1 MPEPSIV
8 ISWSMTE
15 PSLQP
20 RKWHE
25 FVEMKESPVLSAV
38 EIAMRWPAG
47 TISILEE
54 AFDLHLSRSVGW
66 QLDKLSR
73 KEAYFVAAKIFRRGV
88 AHSSQLSRDLTG
100 TYKVSF
106 KGSDKPL
113 DLSKIEGPILIDSNV
128 AKAWKIA
135 PRGGY
140 LSLQLDEANKTLETA
155 AKIKDW
161 IDVHPGTVTIVGGGI
176 LADVA
181 AFAAALSD
189 RPFRLVP
196 TTLLA
201 MLDAC
206 VGGKTGVNF
215 GRFGKNQLGL
225 FAFPTEVI
233 ISSTWLKTLGDR
245 EFKAGLAEGYKHALI
260 TGDKT
265 LAQKVAGL
273 DLSIEAV
280 EPLLEVLVN
289 VKAKIISQDP
299 NEVGIR
305 AVLNFG
311 HTLAHALE
319 KVSHEYSSH
328 DPILHGEA
336 IGVGMLFAL
345 SLSHKLGELDGKI
358 FHEIEKQLINASFLI
373 PRVQFQRQLGV
384 EHLKDKSLINM
395 LSEAVL
401 QDKKN
406 QNQGS
411 TEWVLMKDWGEFVT
425 RGSLYT
431 VPVESQAFR
440 EHCRSFLLETGFIEP
455 RYEAKL

>member
-1 MPEPSIV
+1 MPERSIV
-8 ISWSMTE
+8 ISWSMSE
-15 PSLQP
+15 PSLTP
-20 RKWHE
+20 KKWHE
-25 FVEMKESPVLSAV
+25 FLEKRESPEPSAV
-38 EIAMRWPAG
+38 EIAMGWPAG
-47 TISILEE
+47 TLSILEE

-73 KEAYFVAAKIFRRGV
+73 KEAYFAAAKIFRRGV
-88 AHSSQLSRDLTG
+88 AHSSQLPRELAG

-106 KGSDKPL
+106 NDSETSMNLANVD
-113 DLSKIEGPILIDSNV
+113 GPIIIDSSV
-128 AKAWKIA
+128 AGAWRIE
-135 PRGGY
+135 PRPQD
-140 LSLQLDEANKTLETA
+140 LSLQLDEASKSLETA
-155 AKIKDW
+155 AKIKAW
-161 IDVHPGTVTIVGGGI
+161 IGKHPGTITIVGGGI

-181 AFAAALSD
+181 AFSAALSD

-233 ISSTWLKTLGDR
+233 ISPIWLKTLGPR

-260 TGDKT
+260 SGDKA
-265 LAQKVAGL
+265 LAQKVAGIDFSIAAIEPIL
-273 DLSIEAV
+273 KDLV
-280 EPLLEVLVN
+280 Y

-299 NEVGIR
+299 NERGIR

-319 KVSHEYSSH
+319 TVSHQFSPL

-358 FHEIEKQLINASFLI
+358 FQAIKEELLKAKFLI
-373 PRVQFQRQLGV
+373 PREQFQKQLG
-384 EHLKDKSLINM
+384 LKRLNDKSLINL
-395 LSEAVL
+395 LSKGVL

-431 VPVESQAFR
+431 VPVTSEIFR
-440 EHCRSFLLETGFIEP
+440 DHCRTFLLESGFVDSQF
-455 RYEAKL
+455 EAKL

>member
-1 MPEPSIV
+1 
-8 ISWSMTE
+8 
-15 PSLQP
+15 
-20 RKWHE
+20 
-25 FVEMKESPVLSAV
+25 
-38 EIAMRWPAG
+38 
-47 TISILEE
+47 
-54 AFDLHLSRSVGW
+54 
-66 QLDKLSR
+66 
-73 KEAYFVAAKIFRRGV
+73 
-88 AHSSQLSRDLTG
+88 
-100 TYKVSF
+100 
-106 KGSDKPL
+106 
-113 DLSKIEGPILIDSNV
+113 
-128 AKAWKIA
+128 
-135 PRGGY
+135 
-140 LSLQLDEANKTLETA
+140 
-155 AKIKDW
+155 
-161 IDVHPGTVTIVGGGI
+161 
-176 LADVA
+176 
-181 AFAAALSD
+181 
-189 RPFRLVP
+189 
-196 TTLLA
+196 

-265 LAQKVAGL
+265 LAQKVAEL
-273 DLSIEAV
+273 DSSIEAI

-289 VKAKIISQDP
+289 VKAKIISLDP

-319 KVSHEYSSH
+319 KVSHEYSSQ

-358 FHEIEKQLINASFLI
+358 FQEIQQQLINARFLI
-373 PRVQFQRQLGV
+373 LGV

-431 VPVESQAFR
+431 APVESQAFR
-440 EHCRSFLLETGFIEP
+440 EHCRSFLLETGFIEA